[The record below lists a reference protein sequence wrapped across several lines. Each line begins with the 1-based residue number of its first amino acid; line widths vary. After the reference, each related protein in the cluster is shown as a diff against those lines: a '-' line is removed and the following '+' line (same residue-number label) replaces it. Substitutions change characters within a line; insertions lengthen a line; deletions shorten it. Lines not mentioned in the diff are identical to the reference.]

1 MKDRIIGG
9 MLGLACGDALGAP
22 AEFKTLEEVRATWGV
37 LTEMT
42 GGGCWSAGEW
52 TDDTALALAV
62 AEGILDNPDDPV
74 ASVGARFLAWYHG
87 HPKDIGGTIE
97 SALSSFVGDWAAASR
112 STPSARS
119 CRAAANG
126 SLMRTLPV
134 ALAYSDPSD
143 MLRASA
149 RISAMTHWDSQ
160 AEVCCAVYCL
170 WVQGL
175 LYGVDRLAAWEAA
188 LGAALNLAAQGRM
201 LDDTPGPAGLPN
213 GFWDR
218 LASIPV
224 QRRDQLQPTGYAA
237 YVVDC
242 LEAAVWCCLN
252 AASLEEAIVSAVN
265 LAGEADTIAAV
276 AGGAAGVI
284 WGRGA
289 VPGRW
294 LAKLHQRDRLTTTGE
309 QLAELRAGRAIRPL

>member
-1 MKDRIIGG
+1 MRDRIIGG

-22 AEFKTLEEVRATWGV
+22 AEFKTLEEVQATWGV

-42 GGGCWSAGEW
+42 GGGCWAPGEW

-74 ASVGARFLAWYHG
+74 ASVGARFLEWYHG
-87 HPKDIGGTIE
+87 HPKDIGTTIGA
-97 SALSSFVGDWAAASR
+97 ALSAYAGDWADASR
-112 STPSARS
+112 STPSARAG
-119 CRAAANG
+119 RAAANG

-134 ALAYSDPSD
+134 ALAYADRHE
-143 MLRASA
+143 MLKASA
-149 RISAMTHWDSQ
+149 RISAMTHWDPQ

-170 WVQGL
+170 WVQAL
-175 LYGVDRLAAWEAA
+175 LCGVERLAAWEAA
-188 LGAALNLAAQGRM
+188 LGAAQALAAQGRM
-201 LDDTPGPAGLPN
+201 SDDTPGPAGLPS

-218 LASIPV
+218 LASIPAK
-224 QRRDQLQPTGYAA
+224 RCDQLQPTGYAA

-294 LAKLHQRDRLTTTGE
+294 LAKLHERERVTAAGERL
-309 QLAELRAGRAIRPL
+309 ADLRAGRAAGPA